1 MSCGA
6 KLTIFLCL
14 QTETR
19 ERLVSI
25 LACKCKMAAAT
36 DLHRRH
42 AEPRLRAWAEGAGVL
57 LLLAVALGRLEPEG
71 VLSLSGE
78 GMGAWLPELIS
89 EAVCA
94 EQE

>member
-1 MSCGA
+1 MSCRA

-19 ERLVSI
+19 AQSVSI
-25 LACKCKMAAAT
+25 LACKCEMAIAT

-42 AEPRLRAWAEGAGVL
+42 AEPRLRAWTEVAGVL

-71 VLSLSGE
+71 VLPSSGK
-78 GMGAWLPELIS
+78 GMGAWLSELIS
-89 EAVCA
+89 EAVFT
-94 EQE
+94 EQK